1 MPPLIPRHPDSS
13 LSPAKLEQYAKEST
27 QASIDSLRPGQAG
40 SSKVGPD
47 GTRVDGHHRI
57 KILRERGVNVDSLL
71 REIVA
76 KA

>member
-1 MPPLIPRHPDSS
+1 M
-13 LSPAKLEQYAKEST
+13 EQYAKEST